1 MKKVF
6 LGAATLAL
14 LSTSAYATKARLLA
28 LGDEIEDNYYTM
40 DDRYI
45 FTNASFIN
53 NYGDMVVYEHGS
65 EGATSYATSFTTTT
79 APNTTLDTDQN
90 PKAMGGFLKKHG
102 KFTYGAYLGN
112 ESNVSSLLR
121 IIASDGNDTDGYLAT
136 SDNQIDIFFGGQ
148 AGVNWGVDFIYA
160 ASDRKNAGSEKLED
174 SAMAIRM
181 GVNKDN
187 WDAYANV
194 SLNSESENK
203 DTGNKFDGKL
213 GLQLGGSYT
222 FNQDLKVYGSMKMFD
237 WEQTHGNGTT
247 ALASFGTTDGGFTRF
262 DIGVGKEFTP
272 SNDTMVFVR
281 TQATKIDIEIDYTG
295 AKVELGTINIPLIV
309 GFEKKANEWLT
320 LRGSVSQT
328 VFGEADSTKLGVL
341 LTDAGL
347 PAATDAA
354 GLKAAGIGAYGGN
367 FSSDGKT
374 SFENT
379 TTVNLGASLNWDK
392 VTVDTLV
399 GSVSD
404 NAYTRFAVKYNF

>member
-28 LGDEIEDNYYTM
+28 LGDEVEDNYYTM

-45 FTNASFIN
+45 FTNASYIN
-53 NYGDMVVYEHGS
+53 NFADMVVYEHGS
-65 EGATSYATSFTTTT
+65 EGATSYATAFTT
-79 APNTTLDTDQN
+79 AEAANTTLDTDQN

-121 IIASDGNDTDGYLAT
+121 IIASDGDDKDGYLAT

-148 AGVNWGVDFIYA
+148 AGINWGVDFIYA
-160 ASDRKNAGSEKLED
+160 SSDRKNSITEKLED

-222 FNQDLKVYGSMKMFD
+222 FNQNLKVYGSYKMFD
-237 WEQTHGNGTT
+237 WEQTQSVDATSNT
-247 ALASFGTTDGGFTRF
+247 LATIDGGFTRL
-262 DIGVGKEFTP
+262 DLGAGKEYTA
-272 SNDTMVFVR
+272 STDTMVFVR
-281 TQATKIDIEIDYTG
+281 AQLTKLDIE
-295 AKVELGTINIPLIV
+295 VEYSTKSELSTLNIPLIV
-309 GFEKKANEWLT
+309 GFESKANEWLT

-328 VFGEADSTKLGVL
+328 IFGEADSTNLGSIIGASGG
-341 LTDAGL
+341 D
-347 PAATDAA
+347 DSA
-354 GLKAAGIGAYGGN
+354 GLKAAGIGAYNGN
-367 FSSDGKT
+367 FASDGKI
-374 SFENT
+374 SYENS
-379 TTVNLGASLNWDK
+379 TTVNLGATLTWNDIN
-392 VTVDTLV
+392 VDTLV